1 MITAKQYWEVTRNS
15 SNCGISSF
23 TWDEIQEYLNRKGY
37 EILIVKGIA
46 LVQDSKSEDV
56 SVVPVG
62 DKYDK
67 VVEDVVALLPV
78 DIGRNVLPKR
88 FDDPSMAQ
96 YRVMNVFQ
104 RELRK
109 TLLA

>member
-1 MITAKQYWEVTRNS
+1 MITAKQYYEVTRNTS
-15 SNCGISSF
+15 DCGIDRF
-23 TWDEIQEYLNRKGY
+23 TWQEIQNYLSNRGY
-37 EILIVKGIA
+37 DILIVKGVA
-46 LVQDSKSEDV
+46 LVQDSKSEGV

-62 DKYDK
+62 DRYDK

>member
-1 MITAKQYWEVTRNS
+1 MITAKQYREVTRNS
-15 SNCGISSF
+15 SDCSIDHF
-23 TWDEIQEYLNRKGY
+23 TWDEIQDYLNRKGY
-37 EILIVKGIA
+37 EILIVKGVA
-46 LVQDSKSEDV
+46 LVQDSKSEGV

-62 DKYDK
+62 DRYDK
-67 VVEDVVALLPV
+67 VVEDVVAWKP
-78 DIGRNVLPKR
+78 IGDLVLPKR